1 MALLARNSH
10 RMALVAS
17 QRSATNLSHLAFDTV
32 HNNPSDLS
40 SWLESMITEL
50 NPLPEFPPPVDDPFL
65 VAIESSSTVTS
76 VDTQNQYNQQ
86 NPYGRIFQD
95 SSSNYFCMPDFHPS
109 KPTPPRCRHPLLHHH
124 LQLHLRR

>member
-40 SWLESMITEL
+40 FWLESMITEL

-65 VAIESSSTVTS
+65 AAIESSSTVTS

-95 SSSNYFCMPDFHPS
+95 SSSDYDLKAIPGKAVYSQIQPPNKRFKPS
-109 KPTPPRCRHPLLHHH
+109 SPSSS
-124 LQLHLRR
+124 